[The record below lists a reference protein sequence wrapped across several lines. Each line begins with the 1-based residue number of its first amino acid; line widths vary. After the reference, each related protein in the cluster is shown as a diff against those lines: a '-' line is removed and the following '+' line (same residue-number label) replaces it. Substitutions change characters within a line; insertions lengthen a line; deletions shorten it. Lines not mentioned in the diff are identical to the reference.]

1 MIFLKDSFSE
11 NFLCSCLIS
20 KKLAI
25 LGRLFTNLMIE
36 STKGLPTVEG
46 TFDSQTKPSRF
57 SADSRY
63 RRRTIISRGLYIF
76 TQFFTA
82 VYIVERLIFEE
93 YFLSNLR
100 RTLPLKFVKRFFKKI
115 WYIFDK
121 VHIFWEGH
129 KILRYLHQLFVL
141 CTASQI
147 FGGDFAKFCGLLR
160 IYEL

>member
-63 RRRTIISRGLYIF
+63 RRRTIISRGLYTF

-93 YFLSNLR
+93 YLLSNLR
-100 RTLPLKFVKRFFKKI
+100 WTLPLKFAKRFFKKI

-121 VHIFWEGH
+121 LVVKSEIQ
-129 KILRYLHQLFVL
+129 ILN
-141 CTASQI
+141 
-147 FGGDFAKFCGLLR
+147 GLYSECPKETGSGLVWQKPR
-160 IYEL
+160 KLSIK